1 MWQAG
6 SWLHWR
12 GFQGALLFSKKV
24 KKDLPPVSPLNTK
37 LPVTVT
43 YRDDC
48 YFLGGGGWG
57 GNPFPFYWKNAEC
70 REGAEWKGQRVKQ
83 RGQECMGLPV
93 LSGSAGSAGG
103 GSNRLVGDTLPFL
116 FFNWRWFLYFLD
128 LT

>member
-1 MWQAG
+1 MPSAG
-6 SWLHWR
+6 LA
-12 GFQGALLFSKKV
+12 GAHRSSFKQ
-24 KKDLPPVSPLNTK
+24 
-37 LPVTVT
+37 
-43 YRDDC
+43 
-48 YFLGGGGWG
+48 
-57 GNPFPFYWKNAEC
+57 

-83 RGQECMGLPV
+83 RGRECMGLPV